1 MNPRMKRNHFVEA
14 MESALAEC
22 REQIRRAVRQYE
34 NEIDSHLRDLRRDLT
49 DSKSTVH

>member
-1 MNPRMKRNHFVEA
+1 MNPRIKKNLFMEA

-34 NEIDSHLRDLRRDLT
+34 NEIDSALSELRQDLSDP
-49 DSKSTVH
+49 KATVH